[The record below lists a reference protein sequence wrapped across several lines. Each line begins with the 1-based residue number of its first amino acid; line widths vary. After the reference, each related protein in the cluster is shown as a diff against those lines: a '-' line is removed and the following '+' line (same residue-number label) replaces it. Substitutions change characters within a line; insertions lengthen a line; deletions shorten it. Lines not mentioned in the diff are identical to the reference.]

1 MRLIL
6 DLLRSFFNSPLVVLL
21 LLLLLFLSLQLISS
35 ATIDSKLFGQIY
47 YFLLTI
53 NLVTLIL
60 FLLVIFNQGYKL
72 YHQYKR
78 RVAGSHLTLRM
89 VITFTTLVILPMTIL
104 YFFSIQFI
112 QRSIDS
118 WFDAS
123 VEQALEDAMT
133 LSRSTIDENKR
144 DRLKQVRLLVDEIQ
158 RDTSTL
164 SILTLSELREKSG
177 SEEVSLLSSK
187 GKLIA
192 STSEEEG
199 DIVPN
204 IPGVELLL
212 PLQQGRDHV
221 QVDLEEENNSGIRVL
236 VRLQPENKSDYLV
249 LQAFYPIS
257 ARQRK
262 MISSVQQAYTEYS
275 ELVYLRKPLK
285 DSFSLTLSL
294 VLLLGLLSAIW
305 AAFVFAKR
313 LSSPIRDLAE
323 GTRAVAE
330 GNYHKPIPLLD
341 SGDLGQLVQSFNKMT
356 RQLSK
361 THHQLQLSHEQS
373 EAQRAYLQVVLSS
386 LTSGVLSL
394 DAQKKIQTVNPETNN
409 ILRADVSKYIG
420 LHLQNISHSEPFLH
434 PLIDAIVHF
443 IDSSA
448 ERWHEEIN
456 IQKKNHKCVLVCR
469 GTILPDKG
477 YVIVIE
483 DVTTLIRAQRDAAWG
498 EVARRLA
505 HEIKNPLTPIQ
516 LSAERISHKYERKME
531 GKDKD
536 TLQRLTRTIVSQVD
550 NMKEMVKAF
559 SEYARL
565 PELKKSKLRID
576 LLISEVV
583 SMYQSVKNLKIKVE
597 LNCEAPLIEADPGK
611 IRQIL
616 HNLIKNAM
624 EAMEEQDDKRIY
636 IKVCNDSEILS
647 PDLELTLID
656 NGPGIRES
664 LLSNIFDPYV
674 TGKSKGSGLG
684 LAIVK
689 KIVEEHGGQVHA
701 ENQDSGG
708 ARITILL
715 PLVKMDS

>member
-1 MRLIL
+1 M
-6 DLLRSFFNSPLVVLL
+6 VL
-21 LLLLLFLSLQLISS
+21 
-35 ATIDSKLFGQIY
+35 
-47 YFLLTI
+47 
-53 NLVTLIL
+53 
-60 FLLVIFNQGYKL
+60 
-72 YHQYKR
+72 
-78 RVAGSHLTLRM
+78 
-89 VITFTTLVILPMTIL
+89 TFATLVILPMTIL

-133 LSRSTIDENKR
+133 LSRSTINESKR

-164 SILTLSELREKSG
+164 SILTLSELRERSG
-177 SEEVSLLSSK
+177 SEEVSLLTSK
-187 GKLIA
+187 GNLIA

-204 IPGVELLL
+204 IPSIELLL

-221 QVDLEEENNSGIRVL
+221 QVDLDDTNNSGIRVL
-236 VRLQPENKSDYLV
+236 VRLQPENKNDFLV
-249 LQAFYPIS
+249 LQAFYPIRS
-257 ARQRK
+257 RQQK

-394 DAQKKIQTVNPETNN
+394 NAKKKIQTVNPETNH
-409 ILRADVSKYIG
+409 ILRAEVSKYVG
-420 LHLQNISHSEPFLH
+420 LQLQNISHAEPFLH
-434 PLIDAIVHF
+434 PLIDAIIHF
-443 IDSSA
+443 MDSGA
-448 ERWHEEIN
+448 ERWHEEIQ
-456 IQKKNHKCVLVCR
+456 IQKKSHKCVLVCR
-469 GTILPDKG
+469 GSILPDKG

-565 PELKKSKLRID
+565 PELKKSQLRID
-576 LLISEVV
+576 KLISEVV
-583 SMYQSVKNLKIKVE
+583 SMYQSVQNLKFQIE
-597 LNCEAPLIEADPGK
+597 INCDKPLIEADPGK

-616 HNLIKNAM
+616 HNLIKNSL
-624 EAMEEQDDKRIY
+624 EAMGELEEKQIRIR
-636 IKVCNDSEILS
+636 VCKESETIS
-647 PDLELTLID
+647 PDLELCISD
-656 NGPGIRES
+656 NGPGINKT
-664 LLSNIFDPYV
+664 LLENIFDPYV

-701 ENQDSGG
+701 ENSSSGG
-708 ARITILL
+708 AQITILL
-715 PLVKMDS
+715 PLLKMEG

>member
-1 MRLIL
+1 MRLIFEIF
-6 DLLRSFFNSPLVVLL
+6 RSFFNSPLVVLL

-47 YFLLTI
+47 YFLLAI
-53 NLVTLIL
+53 NLVTLFL
-60 FLLVIFNQGYKL
+60 FLLVIFNQGLKL
-72 YHQYKR
+72 YRQYKQ

-89 VITFTTLVILPMTIL
+89 VLTFTTLVILPMTIL

-133 LSRSTIDENKR
+133 LSRSTIDESKR
-144 DRLKQVRLLVDEIQ
+144 DRLKQIRLLVDEIQ

-164 SILTLSELREKSG
+164 SILTLSELREQSG

-204 IPGVELLL
+204 IPGIELLL
-212 PLQQGRDHV
+212 PLQRGRDHV
-221 QVDLEEENNSGIRVL
+221 QVDLSEDGNSGIRVL
-236 VRLQPENKSDYLV
+236 VRLQPENKNDYLV
-249 LQAFYPIS
+249 LQAIYPIS
-257 ARQRK
+257 SRQRK
-262 MISSVQQAYTEYS
+262 LVSSVQQAYTEYS

-361 THHQLQLSHEQS
+361 THHQLQISHEQS
-373 EAQRAYLQVVLSS
+373 EVQRAYLQVVLSS

-394 DAQKKIQTVNPETNN
+394 NAQKKIQTVNPETNH
-409 ILRADVSKYIG
+409 ILRAEINKYIG
-420 LHLQNISHSEPFLH
+420 LHIQNISHSEPFLH
-434 PLIDAIVHF
+434 PLIDEIIHF
-443 IDSSA
+443 IDSGS
-448 ERWHEEIN
+448 ERWHEEIQ
-456 IQKKNHKCVLVCR
+456 IQKKTHKCVVVCR

-516 LSAERISHKYERKME
+516 LSAERISHKFDKQME
-531 GKDKD
+531 GKDKE
-536 TLQRLTRTIVSQVD
+536 TLRRLTSTIVSQVD

-565 PELKKSKLRID
+565 PELKKSRIRID
-576 LLISEVV
+576 SLISEVI
-583 SMYQSVKNLKIKVE
+583 SMYKSAKNLKIDMEV
-597 LNCEAPLIEADPGK
+597 NCEAPLIEADPGK

-616 HNLIKNAM
+616 HNLIKNSL
-624 EAMEEQDDKRIY
+624 EAMEEQPEKHIQISVNKDAETI
-636 IKVCNDSEILS
+636 S
-647 PDLELTLID
+647 PDLVLSLVD
-656 NGPGIRES
+656 NGPGINET

-701 ENQDSGG
+701 ENQSTSG

-715 PLVKMDS
+715 PLMKMAH